1 MQHTIES
8 LDTIKVCQEIKESE
22 IMEDAIMQSLKI
34 TVYIVRKP
42 WVHTTSYED
51 LVCFIDNDLGDLVL
65 KEYLTLADSH
75 KNATYITVNTVKEF
89 IGIISERMKTN
100 MVNELKLCHELMNM
114 QMRPIDQNCCYYN

>member
-8 LDTIKVCQEIKESE
+8 LDTKKVCQEIKESE
-22 IMEDAIMQSLKI
+22 IMEDAIMQLLKI
-34 TVYIVRKP
+34 TVYIVRKH

-51 LVCFIDNDLGDLVL
+51 LVRFIENDLGDLVL

-100 MVNELKLCHELMNM
+100 MVNELKLCNELMNM

>member
-22 IMEDAIMQSLKI
+22 IMKDAIMQSLKI

-51 LVCFIDNDLGDLVL
+51 LVRFIDNDLGDLVL

-114 QMRPIDQNCCYYN
+114 QMRPIDQNCCYPN